1 MTRFLNASELD
12 TLGLRALGADVLIDR
27 AAILVNPAAISLGD
41 HCRIDA
47 FALIL
52 AGQEGVQVGKHV
64 HIATGCQIF
73 GGGGAVDLED
83 FTCLSGRVSVYTAT
97 DDFTQGFL
105 TNPTVSTAYRNVR
118 TGGVTL
124 RKHSLVGCGSVVL
137 PGVEMGFGSAA
148 GALTVLRKS
157 VAECSVVCGNPA
169 RQLSKRRD
177 RARLERL
184 EKEFLREIQ
193 TNG

>member
-1 MTRFLNASELD
+1 MTRFLNAAELHS
-12 TLGLRALGADVLIDR
+12 LGLRDLGTDVLIDR
-27 AAILVNPAAISLGD
+27 AAILINPGAISIGN

-52 AGQEGVQVGKHV
+52 AGPEGVRLGKHV
-64 HIATGCQIF
+64 HIAAGCQIF
-73 GGGGAVDLED
+73 GGGGAVDFED

-105 TNPTVSTAYRNVR
+105 TNPTVSIAYRNVR
-118 TGGVTL
+118 TGRVTL

-148 GALTVLRKS
+148 GALTVLRTS
-157 VAECSVVCGNPA
+157 GPACSVVCGNPA
-169 RQLSKRRD
+169 RRLSKQRD
-177 RARLERL
+177 RARLEQL
-184 EKEFLREIQ
+184 EQEFLREHGR
-193 TNG
+193 NM

>member
-1 MTRFLNASELD
+1 M
-12 TLGLRALGADVLIDR
+12 LIDR
-27 AAILVNPAAISLGD
+27 AAILVNPAAISLGN

-52 AGQEGVQVGKHV
+52 AGEEGVRLGKHV
-64 HIATGCQIF
+64 HIAAGCQIF
-73 GGGGAVDLED
+73 GSGGAVEFED
-83 FTCLSGRVSVYTAT
+83 FTGLSGRVSVYTAT

-105 TNPTVSTAYRNVR
+105 TNPTVSSAYRNVQ

-148 GALTVLRKS
+148 GALTVVRKS
-157 VAECSVVCGNPA
+157 IPEYCVVCGNPA
-169 RQLSKRRD
+169 RRLPKQRD

-184 EKEFLREIQ
+184 EQEFLGGQ
-193 TNG
+193 GQNG

>member
-1 MTRFLNASELD
+1 MSRFLNASELD
-12 TLGLRALGADVLIDR
+12 SLGLRAFGTDVLIDR

-52 AGQEGVQVGKHV
+52 AGQEGVRIGMHV
-64 HIATGCQIF
+64 HIAAGCQIF

-105 TNPTVSTAYRNVR
+105 TNPTVSAAYRNVR
-118 TGGVTL
+118 TGGVTM
-124 RKHSLVGCGSVVL
+124 RKHSIVGCGSVVL

-157 VAECSVVCGNPA
+157 VPECNVVCGNPA
-169 RQLSKRRD
+169 RRLPKRRD

-184 EKEFLREIQ
+184 EQEFLRGAHL
-193 TNG
+193 NG